1 MRAQVTALAASL
13 ALGMTANKE
22 AHARVR
28 TALRSDISAL
38 TQRVSADN
46 ASLNHNN
53 SWILGFLQGTAASGE
68 QVFSFYSVLLS

>member
-1 MRAQVTALAASL
+1 MRAQVAALAASL
-13 ALGMTANKE
+13 ALGMRANKE

-46 ASLNHNN
+46 TSLNYNT
-53 SWILGFLQGTAASGE
+53 SWLLGFLQGTAANSE
-68 QVFSFYSVLLS
+68 QVFSFY